1 MGESGVR
8 ESGGES
14 GVRWGGV
21 YTREE
26 EVRRRKRGMR
36 KGAREECKEIDKRHI
51 HPHTCIPSA

>member
-26 EVRRRKRGMR
+26 EVRRRKRRNAEGI
-36 KGAREECKEIDKRHI
+36 KGGV
-51 HPHTCIPSA
+51 